1 MAIASQTASNELP
14 KSSGPFWQG
23 SALIQQALLENKPN
37 RSISCESRQVLPVF
51 SNVTINVRKKTNG
64 ENPMSS
70 MSKFKKLAG
79 ISAFAFAAMTAA
91 NSVNAANWRYAHE
104 EYEGDVQDVYA
115 YKFKEYI
122 EDNSDHTLQIYRFGE
137 LGESDDIMEQT
148 PAGILNFVNQSPGFT
163 GALIPEAQIFFIP
176 YLMPTDINT
185 VIEFFRESKAINED
199 FPKLYAENGLE
210 LLQMYP
216 EGEFVITLDEPVTSP
231 EGMKNKKIRVMTNP
245 LLSETYSAFGATPT
259 PLPWGEVYGALQTNM
274 INGQEN
280 PIFWIES
287 GGLYEVSPNLIYTGH
302 GWFTTAAMANKDFYD
317 GLPEKDKK
325 LIQDAADY
333 AFEKIITHID
343 GLADEALAKIQAAS
357 DEVTVTRLN
366 DEQIKAFKARAPQ
379 VEKKFIEMTG
389 QGGKDLLNQFKEDLK
404 DVQSN

>member
-1 MAIASQTASNELP
+1 
-14 KSSGPFWQG
+14 
-23 SALIQQALLENKPN
+23 
-37 RSISCESRQVLPVF
+37 
-51 SNVTINVRKKTNG
+51 
-64 ENPMSS
+64 MSS

-148 PAGILNFVNQSPGFT
+148 QAGILNFVNQSPGFT

-216 EGEFVITLDEPVTSP
+216 EGEFVITLDEPVTTP

-287 GGLYEVSPNLIYTGH
+287 GGLYEVSPNLVYTGH

-317 GLPEKDKK
+317 GLPKKDKK

-333 AFEKIITHID
+333 AFEKIIVHID

-389 QGGKDLLNQFKEDLK
+389 QGGKDLLNQFKKDLK

>member
-1 MAIASQTASNELP
+1 
-14 KSSGPFWQG
+14 
-23 SALIQQALLENKPN
+23 
-37 RSISCESRQVLPVF
+37 
-51 SNVTINVRKKTNG
+51 
-64 ENPMSS
+64 MSS

-148 PAGILNFVNQSPGFT
+148 QAGILNFVNQSPGFT

-199 FPKLYAENGLE
+199 FPKLYAENDLE

-216 EGEFVITLDEPVTSP
+216 EGEFVITLDEPVTTP

-287 GGLYEVSPNLIYTGH
+287 GGLYEVSPNLVYTGH
-302 GWFTTAAMANKDFYD
+302 GWFTTAAMANKNFYD
-317 GLPEKDKK
+317 GLPKEDKK

-366 DEQIKAFKARAPQ
+366 DEQIAAFKARAPQ

-389 QGGKDLLNQFKEDLK
+389 QGGKDLLNQFKKDLE
-404 DVQSN
+404 DVQKN

>member
-1 MAIASQTASNELP
+1 
-14 KSSGPFWQG
+14 
-23 SALIQQALLENKPN
+23 
-37 RSISCESRQVLPVF
+37 
-51 SNVTINVRKKTNG
+51 
-64 ENPMSS
+64 MSS

-79 ISAFAFAAMTAA
+79 LSAFAFAAMTAA

-148 PAGILNFVNQSPGFT
+148 QAGILNFVNQSPGFT

-185 VIEFFRESKAINED
+185 VVKFFRESDAINKD
-199 FPKLYAENGLE
+199 FPKLYAEKGLE

-216 EGEFVITLDEPVTSP
+216 EGEFVITLDEPITTP
-231 EGMKNKKIRVMTNP
+231 EELKNKKIRVMTNP

-302 GWFTTAAMANKDFYD
+302 GWFTTAAMANKNFYD
-317 GLPEKDKK
+317 GLSDEDKK
-325 LIQDAADY
+325 LVQDAADY
-333 AFEKIITHID
+333 AFEKIVVHID
-343 GLADEALAKIQAAS
+343 GLADEALAKIQKAS
-357 DEVTVTRLN
+357 DKVTVTRLN
-366 DEQIKAFKARAPQ
+366 EEQIKAFKDRAPQ
-379 VEKKFIEMTG
+379 VEKKFIEMAG
-389 QGGKDLLNQFKEDLK
+389 KGGEDLLKQFKQDLEA
-404 DVQSN
+404 VQND

>member
-1 MAIASQTASNELP
+1 
-14 KSSGPFWQG
+14 
-23 SALIQQALLENKPN
+23 
-37 RSISCESRQVLPVF
+37 
-51 SNVTINVRKKTNG
+51 
-64 ENPMSS
+64 MSS
-70 MSKFKKLAG
+70 MRKLKKLAG

-122 EDNSDHTLQIYRFGE
+122 EENSDHTLQVYRFGE

-148 PAGILNFVNQSPGFT
+148 QAGILNFVNQSPGFT

-176 YLMPTDINT
+176 YLMPTDIST
-185 VIEFFRESKAINED
+185 VIDFFRESKAINED
-199 FPKLYAENGLE
+199 FPKLYSEKGLE

-216 EGEFVITLDEPVTSP
+216 EGEFVITLDEPVTTP

-317 GLPEKDKK
+317 GLSKEDQK

-366 DEQIKAFKARAPQ
+366 EEQIKAFKARAPQ

-389 QGGKDLLNQFKEDLK
+389 KGGEQLLNQFKKDLK
-404 DVQSN
+404 AVQK